1 MAVQQRVS
9 PLVSLIVIFIVL
21 ALITGLWFTVYG
33 GKRPPGPRQE
43 IIPNPVEMQKAFTPH
58 GAAPVLPPPGA
69 PPASEKPP
77 EEKTGAGAGRP
88 KPRGR

>member
-1 MAVQQRVS
+1 VAVQQRVS

-43 IIPNPVEMQKAFTPH
+43 IIPNPVEMQKSFSPH
-58 GAAPVLPPPGA
+58 GTAPALPPPGTPA
-69 PPASEKPP
+69 ASEKAP
-77 EEKTGAGAGRP
+77 AGKASTDTK
-88 KPRGR
+88 KPSGH